1 MLYTKA
7 AETALED
14 LAKAINNAPARIPC
28 MESDPDLFF
37 DSDSY
42 RMAKRLCNRCPV
54 KTECLTVALVNTET
68 FGVWGG
74 LTPNE
79 RKTLKRKK

>member
-1 MLYTKA
+1 VLYTKA

-28 MESDPDLFF
+28 METDPDAFF
-37 DSDSY
+37 NPGLY
-42 RMAKRLCNRCPV
+42 GLAKRLCNRCPV
-54 KTECLTVALVNTET
+54 KTECLTVALVNDEPY
-68 FGVWGG
+68 GIWGA
-74 LTPNE
+74 LSPKE